1 MTRDRILYV
10 LAAVLLAGCDG
21 GGGGAAGPAAMP
33 RAAPPEEV
41 AEVGTGAGDRAA
53 PAEAAPAQ
61 GAKKPGRGP
70 KKPKRG
76 KAPAAPKAPAAAA
89 VAALPASL
97 PASPARKAEG
107 AEAKGSWAAA
117 AWANPVEVTLSTEG
131 GNGVLRLKG
140 KGGKSD
146 KAALASQMRLAL
158 AEKGEAALWI
168 YNPGRR
174 SVKVAFA
181 VFTTADRVYY
191 ESLPIEVG
199 RGWKK
204 ATWDL
209 AASKYKCAS
218 SKWQNDAKIWKPDD
232 VREVI
237 LLVYEKDGFEIAVD
251 GISFA
256 LGEKKPE
263 APERPAGRGPRRRR
277 DGPRPQKGEDTE
289 DSEDAPAGIR
299 VDAAPGL
306 GPKQAK
312 RLKAKLSD
320 EQKAKIRETLKELE
334 AD

>member
-10 LAAVLLAGCDG
+10 LAAAAVLLAGCDG
-21 GGGGAAGPAAMP
+21 GGAGTAAMP

-53 PAEAAPAQ
+53 APAET
-61 GAKKPGRGP
+61 AKKPGRGP

-117 AWANPVEVTLSTEG
+117 QWANPVEVTLSTEG

-140 KGGKSD
+140 EGGKHD
-146 KAALASQMRLAL
+146 KAALASRLPLVL
-158 AEKGEAALWI
+158 AEKGEAALWV
-168 YNPGRR
+168 YNPGRK

-191 ESLPIEVG
+191 ESLPVEVG

-209 AASKYKCAS
+209 AAPKYKCAS
-218 SKWQNDAKIWKPDD
+218 SKWLHTAKIWKPAE
-232 VREVI
+232 VQEVI
-237 LLVYEKDGFEIAVD
+237 LLVYQKGGFEIAVD

-256 LGEKKPE
+256 LGEKKPD
-263 APERPAGRGPRRRR
+263 APARPAGR
-277 DGPRPQKGEDTE
+277 RPGRKPDAEKKGEDTE
-289 DSEDAPAGIR
+289 DGEDAPAGVR
-299 VDAAPGL
+299 VDADL
-306 GPKQAK
+306 GPEQAK
-312 RLKAKLSD
+312 RLKARLSD
-320 EQKAKIRETLKELE
+320 EQKAKIRKTLKELE